1 MDQVT
6 VVNVKWTGNYKHVL
20 DTPRSVAPA
29 TGWSLCGLGPTGWA
43 YSWSEA
49 EGVYLA
55 NVSLNTCKKC
65 MKALRAKRTPVPA
78 GQPKIRMSFT
88 AAEVLSLA
96 AFARAYTWRRTTPAK
111 PRSGGPRP
119 RPGGTHRIF
128 STSCTTSR
136 QSR

>member
-96 AFARAYTWRRTTPAK
+96 AFARAYFDKYADAEDNEAAVTARQK
-111 PRSGGPRP
+111 IKD
-119 RPGGTHRIF
+119 RIAEA
-128 STSCTTSR
+128 SLLLGAHDR
-136 QSR
+136 